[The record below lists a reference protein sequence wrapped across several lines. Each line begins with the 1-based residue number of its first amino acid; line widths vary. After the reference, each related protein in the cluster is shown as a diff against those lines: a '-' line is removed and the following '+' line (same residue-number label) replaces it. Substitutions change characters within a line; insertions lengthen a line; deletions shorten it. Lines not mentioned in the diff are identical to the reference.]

1 MALRPGGYNRRLPVR
16 KEEPYRINQLI
27 RGVQQVRLVGE
38 NVEQGI
44 VDIKV
49 ALELA
54 QQQALDLVEISPNAD
69 PPVCRVVDYSKF
81 KYEQKKKQKEL
92 KAKQVKVVL
101 KEIRFSPTTDDHD
114 YDFKLKHATNF
125 LKEGSKVKAYVQF
138 SGREIVFKD
147 QGFNLL
153 KRFMSD
159 LEEWGKLESE
169 ARLEGRRMNII
180 IAPKVKK

>member
-1 MALRPGGYNRRLPVR
+1 MKFRPN
-16 KEEPYRINQLI
+16 
-27 RGVQQVRLVGE
+27 
-38 NVEQGI
+38 
-44 VDIKV
+44 
-49 ALELA
+49 
-54 QQQALDLVEISPNAD
+54 
-69 PPVCRVVDYSKF
+69 
-81 KYEQKKKQKEL
+81 
-92 KAKQVKVVL
+92 
-101 KEIRFSPTTDDHD
+101 TDDHD